1 MSFINQK
8 KNKQKVL
15 NIVLI
20 RAKNTE
26 KIYFKVLERQN
37 LQNQTI
43 YKFYSDDN
51 KSKYSSDLKDI
62 FKSAKK
68 FYEKLYIQE
77 TTSNAATTE
86 FLSKIPNK
94 KKPSNEKFNLCK
106 AKISLDEIIK
116 SINSQTNNKSQGNDG
131 LTTEF
136 YKHFS
141 NELAPVLL
149 DVFDS

>member
-1 MSFINQK
+1 MIENLQDELYQLE

-51 KSKYSSDLKDI
+51 ISKYSSDLKDI

-68 FYEKLYIQE
+68 FYEKLYI
-77 TTSNAATTE
+77 
-86 FLSKIPNK
+86 
-94 KKPSNEKFNLCK
+94 
-106 AKISLDEIIK
+106 
-116 SINSQTNNKSQGNDG
+116 
-131 LTTEF
+131 
-136 YKHFS
+136 
-141 NELAPVLL
+141 
-149 DVFDS
+149 

>member
-1 MSFINQK
+1 MIENLQDELYQLE

-68 FYEKLYIQE
+68 FYEKLYI
-77 TTSNAATTE
+77 
-86 FLSKIPNK
+86 
-94 KKPSNEKFNLCK
+94 
-106 AKISLDEIIK
+106 
-116 SINSQTNNKSQGNDG
+116 
-131 LTTEF
+131 
-136 YKHFS
+136 
-141 NELAPVLL
+141 
-149 DVFDS
+149 